1 MGRPSRDLLGR
12 RVGESVD
19 GLRRLPGFEG
29 LGDAV
34 QRVLRTGET
43 MPYEAWLHAPG
54 EPREHAWL
62 VSLSPLKDNA
72 GRIRGLCLAAMDST
86 EQFLARRRLSVLN
99 ESSVRIGSTLDVAR
113 TAEELAEVYTAHFA
127 DFALVDLL
135 ESALAGDETGAMPD
149 AAPVFR
155 RTACRSVLEGC
166 PEVTIPVGA
175 THGYRKDSPQGRVL
189 TDGRGLF
196 HAVDEAGRRWWAA
209 DSPDS
214 VRSIDTHGI
223 HTLLVVPLRAR
234 GITLGLAILGRH
246 RTPEPF
252 DDDDLLLAKE
262 LAARAAVCVD
272 NARRYT
278 RERDTALALQRSL
291 LPQHAPRQAAVEVAS
306 RYRPASSRAGIGG
319 DWFDVIPLSGARVA
333 LVVGDVV
340 GHGVQASATM
350 GRLRTAVRTL
360 ADVDLAPDE
369 LLTQL
374 DDIVLRLDSERTQ
387 DAAEEPPSP
396 GEVGATCLY
405 AVYDP
410 ISRRCTMARAGHPVP
425 AMVTPDGKVS
435 FLDLPIGP
443 PWGWAVC
450 RSKPRSST
458 SPRAASSPSTLM
470 ASSTPPTATSTTDS
484 RCSAGPSAAP
494 AVHWRRSVT
503 ESYEVWCPTGPPT
516 TSPSSWSVS
525 VRSKPAGSPPGT
537 YPRTL
542 PPSPAPV
549 HWPASNWPPGTC
561 RTSAS
566 LPNSSSANS
575 SPTPSVTADPP
586 SNCA

>member
-1 MGRPSRDLLGR
+1 MEGVMGRPSRDLLGR
-12 RVGESVD
+12 RVGETAE

-29 LGDAV
+29 LADAV

-43 MPYEAWLHAPG
+43 VSYEAWLHAPG
-54 EPREHAWL
+54 EPRAYAWL
-62 VSLSPLKDNA
+62 VSLSPLKDSA
-72 GRIRGLCLAAMDST
+72 DRVRGMCLAAMDST

-113 TAEELAEVYTAHFA
+113 TAEELTEVCTEHFA

-135 ESALAGDETGAMPD
+135 DSALAGDETAAVPE
-149 AAPVFR
+149 AAPVFQ

-175 THGYRKDSPQGRVL
+175 RHGYREDSPQGRVL

-196 HAVDEAGRRWWAA
+196 HAVDDAGRRWWAA

-214 VRSIDTHGI
+214 VRSIDAHGI

-252 DDDDLLLAKE
+252 DDDLLLAKE

-291 LPQHAPRQAAVEVAS
+291 LPQHAPRQTAVEVAS
-306 RYRPASSRAGIGG
+306 RYRPASTRAGIGG
-319 DWFDVIPLSGARVA
+319 DWFDVIHLSGARVA

-369 LLTQL
+369 LLTRL
-374 DDIVLRLDSERTQ
+374 DDIVLRLDSERTP
-387 DAAEEPPSP
+387 DATEEPQSP

-410 ISRRCTMARAGHPVP
+410 V
-425 AMVTPDGKVS
+425 
-435 FLDLPIGP
+435 
-443 PWGWAVC
+443 
-450 RSKPRSST
+450 
-458 SPRAASSPSTLM
+458 
-470 ASSTPPTATSTTDS
+470 
-484 RCSAGPSAAP
+484 
-494 AVHWRRSVT
+494 
-503 ESYEVWCPTGPPT
+503 
-516 TSPSSWSVS
+516 
-525 VRSKPAGSPPGT
+525 
-537 YPRTL
+537 
-542 PPSPAPV
+542 
-549 HWPASNWPPGTC
+549 
-561 RTSAS
+561 
-566 LPNSSSANS
+566 
-575 SPTPSVTADPP
+575 
-586 SNCA
+586 